1 MSPRKYSG
9 EYPRL
14 PRGRSG
20 FDSPPGSFSI
30 LTKIASNCVQKNGG
44 VVSVGEFKYK
54 I

>member
-1 MSPRKYSG
+1 MSPRWYSG

-14 PRGRSG
+14 SRGRPG

-30 LTKIASNCVQKNGG
+30 LTKIVSNCVQKTGG
-44 VVSVGEFKYK
+44 VVSVGDFKFK